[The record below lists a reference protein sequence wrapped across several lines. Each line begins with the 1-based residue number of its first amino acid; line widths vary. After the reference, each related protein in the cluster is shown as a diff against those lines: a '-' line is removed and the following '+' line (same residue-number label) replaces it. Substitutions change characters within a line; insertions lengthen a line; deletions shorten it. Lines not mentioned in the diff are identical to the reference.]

1 MSLLSIPVEFKE
13 VYTAN
18 SRNLH
23 CNPNWT
29 TTQLIEIIK
38 PELCREF
45 NIDKDNLEIVEARHS
60 VEGLRLEEVTLPLSF
75 DNTVKIKDKWGPKL
89 DVAFY
94 VRRKNYP
101 YFEVNSGPTVLNG
114 DCPVCLENVA
124 LYSRHGCSHCI
135 CDRCIQKCLTV
146 NYTMCP
152 VCRQN

>member
-13 VYTAN
+13 VYTSN

-29 TTQLIEIIK
+29 TRHFIEIIK

-45 NIDKDNLEIVEARHS
+45 NIHKDNLEIVEAGQS
-60 VEGLRLEEVTLPLSF
+60 VPGLRPEEVTLPLSF

-89 DVAFY
+89 EVAFY

-101 YFEVNSGPTVLNG
+101 YFQLNPTSSNSE
-114 DCPVCLENVA
+114 CPICLENMT
-124 LYSRHGCSHCI
+124 LYSRNGCSHCI
-135 CDRCIQKCLTV
+135 CDKCIQRCLTV

-152 VCRQN
+152 FCRQN